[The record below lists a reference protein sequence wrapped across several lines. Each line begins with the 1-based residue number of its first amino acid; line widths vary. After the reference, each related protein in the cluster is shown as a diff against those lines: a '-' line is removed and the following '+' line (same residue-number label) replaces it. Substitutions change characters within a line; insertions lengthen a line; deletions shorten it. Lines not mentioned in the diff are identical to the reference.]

1 MLFAQIK
8 IAWTFF
14 NTTGFFDRFTNEFE
28 EILHKPEKRKDSR
41 DWTEGGEVRYTGG
54 MRNKWRSSVSDY
66 ELAPLLE
73 EAKNVFG
80 LDLGWTKHGPNHWLQ
95 VEKNAIMLGKHTLG
109 CDMEVAR
116 RFAILH
122 DCRRQNE
129 GSDPE
134 HGARASEFAQEL
146 NNKGVLGLDSGQLA
160 TLKYAMNH
168 HNGGQVSSDPT
179 IGVCWDADRLDLPRV
194 GTSPNIDLM
203 STQYARKLLR
213 L

>member
-1 MLFAQIK
+1 MK
-8 IAWTFF
+8 
-14 NTTGFFDRFTNEFE
+14 RFHGGNG
-28 EILHKPEKRKDSR
+28 
-41 DWTEGGEVRYTGG
+41 EGSSLN
-54 MRNKWRSSVSDY
+54 RNY

-80 LDLGWTKHGPNHWLQ
+80 LDPAWTKHGPNHWLQ
-95 VEKNAIMLGKHTLG
+95 VEKNAIMLGEHTLG

-134 HGARASEFAQEL
+134 HGARAAKFAQEL
-146 NNKGVLGLDSGQLA
+146 HDRGVLGLNPGQLA
-160 TLKYAMNH
+160 ILKYAMTH
-168 HNGGQVSSDPT
+168 HNGGQVSGDPT

-194 GTSPNIDLM
+194 GTNPNAALL
-203 STQYARKLLR
+203 STPYAKELLR
-213 L
+213 FNDKIG